1 MWNQIDVNG
10 NSYLSLAE
18 VDKGLKEVIQS
29 EALYDAKP
37 AIIRAF
43 NFAKEYNKGK
53 SKYGDDYLEKDEFR
67 IFLVAL
73 RVRFE
78 YLVAFNKIDTGND

>member
-1 MWNQIDVNG
+1 MWNQIDYNG
-10 NSYLSLAE
+10 NSYVSLAE
-18 VDKGLKEVIQS
+18 VQKGLRDVIKN
-29 EALYDAKP
+29 EALFEAKP

-43 NFAKEYNKGK
+43 NFAREYTKGTG
-53 SKYGDDYLEKDEFR
+53 KYGDDYLEKGDFR

-78 YLVAFNKIDTGND
+78 YFVAFNKIDTGND

>member
-1 MWNQIDVNG
+1 MWNQIDING
-10 NSYLSLAE
+10 NSYVSLAE
-18 VDKGLKEVIQS
+18 VDKGLKEAIQS
-29 EALYDAKP
+29 EALYEAKP

-43 NFAKEYNKGK
+43 NFAKEYTKGTT
-53 SKYGDDYLEKDEFR
+53 KYADDYLEKKDFR

-78 YLVAFNKIDTGND
+78 YLVAFNKIDTGDD